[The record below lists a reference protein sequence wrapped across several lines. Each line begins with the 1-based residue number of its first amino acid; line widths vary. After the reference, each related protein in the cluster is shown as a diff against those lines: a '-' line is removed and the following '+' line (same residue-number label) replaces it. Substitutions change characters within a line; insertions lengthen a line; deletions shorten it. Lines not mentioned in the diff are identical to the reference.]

1 MNPLLPIA
9 AVEAGTTELVVLG
22 ILVAAAALVI
32 AGQSAHVPYPVALVL
47 GGLALGFAP
56 GVPTVTLEPDL
67 VLLIV
72 LPPLLYAAAFFSS
85 LRDLRENVQ
94 TIGALSIGLVI
105 ATTLGVAVVAHA
117 FIDGLSWE
125 AAFVLGAVVSP
136 TDPVAATSIA
146 SRLGAPRRVV
156 SIVEGESLV
165 NDATALVIYKF
176 AVAAAL
182 TGSFSLVDAGFDFT
196 LNVLGGLGVGLVIG
210 WIVTWV
216 RRRLDDPTTEIA
228 ISLMTAYFAYLPAVA
243 LDVSGVVA
251 AVTVGIYLGWHAPEL
266 VSPATRLQSF
276 AVWEI
281 LVFVL
286 NALLFTLLG
295 LQFEQILDALDGYSA
310 GELIAYGA
318 IVSAAVI
325 VFRII
330 WVFPLT
336 YLPRFLFQHARGM
349 HDHTPWQHPLLVG
362 WSGMRG
368 AVSLAA
374 ALAIPLETDAGAP
387 FPERDLIIFITFCV
401 ILTTLVL
408 QGLTLPWMIRH
419 LDVGDEHERETEES
433 KARLY
438 ATRAALDRLDKLEN
452 EDWVRDDTAERMRAL
467 LGYRKRRFA
476 ARFDGEDDGGF
487 EKRSLNYQH
496 LQREMLE
503 AQREALVQLRR
514 EGQIDDEVMRRVQR
528 DLDLED
534 TRLEI

>member
-1 MNPLLPIA
+1 MDALSLTGA
-9 AVEAGTTELVVLG
+9 LEAGTTELVVLG
-22 ILVAAAALVI
+22 ILAAAAALVI
-32 AGQSAHVPYPVALVL
+32 VGQYLHVPYPVVLVL
-47 GGLALGFAP
+47 GGLALGFTP
-56 GVPTVTLEPDL
+56 GVPTVSLDPDL

-85 LRDLRENVQ
+85 LRDLRENARP
-94 TIGALSIGLVI
+94 IGLLSIGLVI
-105 ATTLGVAVVAHA
+105 ATTVGVALAAHA
-117 FIDGLSWE
+117 LIDGLSWE

-146 SRLGAPRRVV
+146 GRLGAPRRVV
-156 SIVEGESLV
+156 TIVEGESLV

-182 TGSFSLVDAGFDFT
+182 TGGFSLVDAGFDFVV
-196 LNVLGGLGVGLVIG
+196 NAVGGLGVGLVIG

-216 RRRLDDPTTEIA
+216 RRRLDDPTTEITV
-228 ISLMTAYFAYLPAVA
+228 SLMTAYFAYLPAVA

-266 VSPATRLQSF
+266 VSPATRLQTF

-295 LQFEQILDALDGYSA
+295 LQFESILDALEGFSTA
-310 GELIAYGA
+310 ELVWYGA
-318 IVSAAVI
+318 SVSAVVI
-325 VFRII
+325 VIRIV

-336 YLPRFLFQHARGM
+336 YLPRWLFQHARGI
-349 HDHTPWQHPLLVG
+349 HDHTPWQHPTLVA

-374 ALAIPLETDAGAP
+374 ALAIPLATDAGTA
-387 FPERDLIIFITFCV
+387 FPARDLIIFITFCV
-401 ILTTLVL
+401 ILATLVL
-408 QGLTLPWMIRH
+408 QGLTLPWLIRH

-433 KARLY
+433 KARLH
-438 ATRAALDRLDKLEN
+438 ATRAALARLDELER

-467 LGYRKRRFA
+467 LGYRTRRFA

-487 EKRSLNYQH
+487 EKRSLNYQR

-503 AQREALVQLRR
+503 AQRRAVVDLRR
-514 EGQIDDEVMRRVQR
+514 QGKIDDEVMRRVQR

>member
-1 MNPLLPIA
+1 MDALLLIA

-22 ILVAAAALVI
+22 ILVASAALVI
-32 AGQSAHVPYPVALVL
+32 VGQAARIPYPVVLVL

-56 GVPTVTLEPDL
+56 GVPTVSLDPDL

-85 LRDLRENVQ
+85 LRDLRDNVQ
-94 TIGALSIGLVI
+94 PIGLLSIGLVI
-105 ATTLGVAVVAHA
+105 ATTAGVAVVAHA
-117 FIDGLSWE
+117 FVDDLSWE
-125 AAFVLGAVVSP
+125 ASFVLGAVVSP

-146 SRLGAPRRVV
+146 GRMGAPRRVV
-156 SIVEGESLV
+156 TIVEGESLV

-176 AVAAAL
+176 AVAAAV
-182 TGSFSLVDAGFDFT
+182 TGSFSLMDASFDFVV
-196 LNVLGGLGVGLVIG
+196 NVLGGLGVGLVIG

-228 ISLMTAYFAYLPAVA
+228 VSLMTAYFAYLPAIA

-266 VSPATRLQSF
+266 VSPATRMQSF
-276 AVWEI
+276 AVWEV

-295 LQFEQILDALDGYSA
+295 LQFESILDALEGFSPA
-310 GELIAYGA
+310 ELISYGV
-318 IVSAAVI
+318 IVSVAVI
-325 VFRII
+325 AIRIV

-336 YLPRFLFQHARGM
+336 YLPRWLFQHARGM
-349 HDHTPWQHPLLVG
+349 HDHPPWQHPLMVA

-374 ALAIPLETDAGAP
+374 ALAIPLHTDAGTP

-401 ILTTLVL
+401 ILATLVL
-408 QGLTLPWMIRH
+408 QGLTLPWLIRH

-433 KARLY
+433 KARLQ
-438 ATRAALDRLDKLEN
+438 ATRVALARLDELEN

-476 ARFDGEDDGGF
+476 ARFDGDDEGHF

-496 LQREMLE
+496 LQREILE
-503 AQREALVQLRR
+503 AQREALAELRR
-514 EGQIDDEVMRRVQR
+514 AGKIDDEVMRRVQR

>member
-1 MNPLLPIA
+1 MDALLHVA
-9 AVEAGTTELVVLG
+9 AIEAGTTEMVVLG
-22 ILVAAAALVI
+22 ILVASAALVI
-32 AGQSAHVPYPVALVL
+32 AGQYVHVPYPVALVL
-47 GGLALGFAP
+47 GGLALGFMP
-56 GVPTVTLEPDL
+56 GVPTVSLDPDL
-67 VLLIV
+67 VLLIA

-85 LRDLRENVQ
+85 LRDLREHVRS
-94 TIGALSIGLVI
+94 IALLSVGLVI
-105 ATTLGVAVVAHA
+105 FTTLGVAWIAHS

-146 SRLGAPRRVV
+146 GRLGAPRRVV
-156 SIVEGESLV
+156 TIVEGESLI
-165 NDATALVIYKF
+165 NDATALVLYKF
-176 AVAAAL
+176 AVAAVL
-182 TGSFSLVDAGFDFT
+182 TGSFSLLDASFDFF
-196 LNVLGGLGVGLVIG
+196 LNVAGGLGVGLVIG

-216 RRRLDDPTTEIA
+216 RRRLDDPPTEIT

-266 VSPATRLQSF
+266 VSPATRLQTF
-276 AVWEI
+276 AVWET

-295 LQFEQILDALDGYSA
+295 LQFEGILDALEGDAASTLIGY
-310 GELIAYGA
+310 GLLIS
-318 IVSAAVI
+318 VAVI
-325 VFRII
+325 AIRLM

-336 YLPRFLFQHARGM
+336 YVPRFLLQHVRGM

-374 ALAIPLETDAGAP
+374 ALAIPLETEAGAP

-401 ILTTLVL
+401 ILATLVV
-408 QGLTLPWMIRH
+408 QGLTLPWLVRR
-419 LDVGDEHERETEES
+419 LDVREDEREHEENE
-433 KARLY
+433 ARLY
-438 ATRAALDRLDKLEN
+438 ATKAALERLDELER
-452 EDWVRDDTAERMRAL
+452 EAWVRDDVAERMRAM

-487 EKRSLNYQH
+487 EKRSLNYQR
-496 LQREMLE
+496 LAREMLE
-503 AQREALVQLRR
+503 AQRGAVADLRR
-514 EGQIDDEVMRRVQR
+514 QGVIDDEVMRRVQR

-534 TRLEI
+534 QRLEI